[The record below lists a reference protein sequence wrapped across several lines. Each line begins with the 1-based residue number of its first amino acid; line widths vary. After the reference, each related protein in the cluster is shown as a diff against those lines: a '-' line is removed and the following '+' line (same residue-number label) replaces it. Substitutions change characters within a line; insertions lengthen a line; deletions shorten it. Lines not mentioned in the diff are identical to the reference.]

1 MPKKPSAN
9 LFNGA
14 IASALRMQHR
24 HQVTAIATWPSTV
37 NFEEYQQTGAQ
48 AFFESIK
55 NLYQTLNVPILGTPE
70 EFMYEKSLFFN
81 SVYHLSDRGRT
92 QRTLQIM
99 DFFRVIPGIPG
110 TSDNLV
116 RITTKVGEIVH

>member
-1 MPKKPSAN
+1 MK
-9 LFNGA
+9 
-14 IASALRMQHR
+14 
-24 HQVTAIATWPSTV
+24 AIATWPSTV
-37 NFEEYQQTGAQ
+37 NFEQYQQPGAQ
-48 AFFESIK
+48 AFFQSIK

-92 QRTLQIM
+92 QRTRQIM

-110 TSDNLV
+110 TSATPFSTDYHQ
-116 RITTKVGEIVH
+116 GS

>member
-24 HQVTAIATWPSTV
+24 HQVRAIATWPSTV
-37 NFEEYQQTGAQ
+37 YFEEYQQPAAQ